1 MSLVLP
7 AGDVVLK
14 ICAPDEETEHEPDAL
29 RVWAGDGAIRLLD
42 RDAERHAM
50 LLERCQPGTT
60 LLEVDDDA
68 AGDVV
73 AGLLPRLWQKPPDHF
88 RRLAD
93 VADRWL
99 DELPARWEA
108 TGRPFERSL
117 LETAV
122 GLLRELSP
130 TQGPLVL
137 ASEDLHAGNVLR
149 SARAPWLVIDPKP
162 LAAEREFTPVAM
174 IRDRKDEVLA
184 GPRPRDRLRR
194 RLDRFSSDLGLDRER
209 VRGWTI
215 AHTIAWGFEPDGTH
229 HAAHANLAR
238 LLCEA

>member
-1 MSLVLP
+1 MPSGPEWLERLPRLADECAEQWGLSSDRLTGRHVSLVLP

-73 AGLLPRLWQKPPDHF
+73 AGLLPRLWKKPPDHF
-88 RRLAD
+88 RWLAD

-99 DELPARWEA
+99 DELPGRWEA
-108 TGRPFERSL
+108 TGRPSSGRCSKL
-117 LETAV
+117 PSACC
-122 GLLRELSP
+122 
-130 TQGPLVL
+130 
-137 ASEDLHAGNVLR
+137 AS
-149 SARAPWLVIDPKP
+149 
-162 LAAEREFTPVAM
+162 
-174 IRDRKDEVLA
+174 
-184 GPRPRDRLRR
+184 
-194 RLDRFSSDLGLDRER
+194 
-209 VRGWTI
+209 
-215 AHTIAWGFEPDGTH
+215 
-229 HAAHANLAR
+229 
-238 LLCEA
+238 